1 VSQLRGI
8 GLRPIGIA
16 LLALG
21 FLPDFGASAYGH
33 LPPGE
38 IFKAFHFPDRLVPVI
53 DGDLSDWDL
62 IDQSFVITTEDFHD
76 LVHGADPNPGDF
88 SVRLMVGWN
97 KAENK
102 LYVAAQVRDD
112 VHQIDRPEGTAPLR
126 IWQDDSMNIFVD
138 SDHSGGQYANF
149 RDLSAEEQ
157 FKLNGSAAQHFVI
170 AGPPPDEDFF
180 INFSAAGWYA
190 LADGP
195 FTAAAYA
202 LDGMVGGPA
211 VLSYEFMLTPFD
223 RVDMRTN
230 IFSEQHILQENET
243 IGFNIEFNDFDTSP
257 VLFDAKWS
265 LSGGQNAHM
274 LSERFADLM
283 LMPPAQIS
291 SVQAASWGQVKAL
304 FKP

>member
-1 VSQLRGI
+1 MSYLREI
-8 GLRPIGIA
+8 GLSRIGMA

-21 FLPDFGASAYGH
+21 FSSGFGTSAHGH

-53 DGDLSDWDL
+53 DGDLSDWDVV
-62 IDQSFVITTEDFHD
+62 DESCVISTEDFHD
-76 LVHGADPNPGDF
+76 LVHDAEPDPDDF

-112 VHQIDRPEGTAPLR
+112 LHQIDRLAGTAALR

-138 SDHSGGQYANF
+138 ADHSGGQYANF

-195 FTAAAYA
+195 FTAAAYT

-223 RVDMRTN
+223 RVDIRTD
-230 IFSEQHILQENET
+230 ISSEKHFMQENEI

-257 VLFDAKWS
+257 VIFDAKWS

-274 LSERFADLM
+274 LSERFTDLM
-283 LMPPAQIS
+283 LMPQAKIS
-291 SVQAASWGQVKAL
+291 GIQAASWGHLKAL